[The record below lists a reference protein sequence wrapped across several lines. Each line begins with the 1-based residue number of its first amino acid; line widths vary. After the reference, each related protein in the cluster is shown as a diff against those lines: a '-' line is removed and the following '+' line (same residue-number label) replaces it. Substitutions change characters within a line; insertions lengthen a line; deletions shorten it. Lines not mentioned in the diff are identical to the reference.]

1 MPLRAH
7 AIAAAVTSRALTY
20 SSRPRAS
27 SHAASRRGTQP
38 PLEARSLPLGVLLP
52 SRRLHL
58 QLALKLHLLLPPC
71 VFLLPSPRLAI
82 CLRLQS
88 LRTLLLPRARAVDA
102 VPDLVAAATAAFAI
116 AVATAAHAAA
126 ATASANAA
134 LPCVQWTSAGSAP
147 GCVRVTTSRFSSAPR
162 WRRMSV

>member
-7 AIAAAVTSRALTY
+7 AIAAAVTSRAFTY

-38 PLEARSLPLGVLLP
+38 PFEARSLPIGVLMP

-88 LRTLLLPRARAVDA
+88 LRTLLLPRARAVAA
-102 VPDLVAAATAAFAI
+102 VSDLVAAATAAFAI

-134 LPCVQWTSAGSAP
+134 TAAARAASVLPAALKMASSFSASAH
-147 GCVRVTTSRFSSAPR
+147 VKYTI
-162 WRRMSV
+162 WK